1 MQKTIPALYKSYL
14 QGRQS
19 AQGSARGDSTITWR
33 GIGVG
38 AAMCVLIAIGV
49 PYGGLVIQGTR
60 LGLSSA
66 TPAAFF
72 LLFVL
77 LLTVHLGLGCLRRS
91 WAFTRGELL
100 VIFSMMVVATAIPT
114 RGVTGMLLPMITGAT
129 YYATPENKWLELIH
143 PLQPLHLL
151 VGDKRA
157 ITAFYEGSPGA
168 QIPWEFW
175 LPPLM
180 HWLVFFAALY
190 LSLVSL
196 LVIFRRQWV
205 EHERLA
211 YPMVQLP
218 LAMVADGEEG
228 RLLRPFFKNRLMWAG
243 LLIPL
248 LFNSLNALHHYD
260 PMYPAF
266 KIDQRMSIFDESVML
281 RLNINFLILGFT
293 YLINSTLTLSI
304 WFFYLV
310 HLVQERVLTL
320 MGTGVAERT
329 LGQWSEP
336 GMGHQ
341 MMGAL
346 FVLVLYGV
354 WIGRVHIRS
363 VLAKAL
369 GRDRQVVDDDEMLSY
384 RGAVLGAV
392 VGLGIMAGWLWLSG
406 IPAWIVPFVLLSA
419 LVIFIGLARVVAE
432 AGLPT
437 VTPGMVS
444 AALTVSCIGVPALG
458 AKGLVAVSYT
468 LVWIG
473 DLLVF
478 MAAPLA
484 NILRLGSDGVRR
496 RPRLLGAIGLAMA
509 ISLVVSVWFTLHLA
523 YRYGAVNL
531 HQQYFSN
538 FAIEPTVF
546 AVRQLDN
553 LDGADWSGWLR
564 LGGGGAAMA
573 ALMYARSRF
582 YWWPFHP
589 LGFAT
594 SMGWVMNTI
603 WFSVFLAWALKLS
616 VMRFGGI
623 KSYERSKYFFMGLA
637 LGQVVS
643 GGIWLVI
650 DGLTG
655 VVGHRI
661 RVY

>member
-1 MQKTIPALYKSYL
+1 
-14 QGRQS
+14 
-19 AQGSARGDSTITWR
+19 
-33 GIGVG
+33 
-38 AAMCVLIAIGV
+38 
-49 PYGGLVIQGTR
+49 
-60 LGLSSA
+60 
-66 TPAAFF
+66 
-72 LLFVL
+72 
-77 LLTVHLGLGCLRRS
+77 
-91 WAFTRGELL
+91 
-100 VIFSMMVVATAIPT
+100 
-114 RGVTGMLLPMITGAT
+114 
-129 YYATPENKWLELIH
+129 
-143 PLQPLHLL
+143 
-151 VGDKRA
+151 
-157 ITAFYEGSPGA
+157 
-168 QIPWEFW
+168 
-175 LPPLM
+175 
-180 HWLVFFAALY
+180 
-190 LSLVSL
+190 
-196 LVIFRRQWV
+196 
-205 EHERLA
+205 
-211 YPMVQLP
+211 
-218 LAMVADGEEG
+218 
-228 RLLRPFFKNRLMWAG
+228 
-243 LLIPL
+243 
-248 LFNSLNALHHYD
+248 
-260 PMYPAF
+260 
-266 KIDQRMSIFDESVML
+266 
-281 RLNINFLILGFT
+281 
-293 YLINSTLTLSI
+293 
-304 WFFYLV
+304 
-310 HLVQERVLTL
+310 
-320 MGTGVAERT
+320 
-329 LGQWSEP
+329 
-336 GMGHQ
+336 MGHQ

-496 RPRLLGAIGLAMA
+496 RRRLLGAIGLAMA